1 MLASHVLTPLL
12 PVDMLHLQRHL
23 LAGDAQ
29 DCIEIMYQERHA
41 KDELVGKL
49 ILEPFRCISTVD

>member
-29 DCIEIMYQERHA
+29 DDIEIMHLQRHA
-41 KDELVGKL
+41 RDGSVGKL
-49 ILEPFRCISTVD
+49 ILEVFRCINTVD